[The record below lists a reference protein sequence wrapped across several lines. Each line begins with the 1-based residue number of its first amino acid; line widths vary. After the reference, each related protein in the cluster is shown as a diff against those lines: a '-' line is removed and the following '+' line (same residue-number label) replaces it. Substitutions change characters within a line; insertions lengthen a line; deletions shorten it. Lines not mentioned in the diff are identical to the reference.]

1 MLTPLAQGYPTS
13 GHSMP
18 TTDPLAHRPFS
29 YQTTK
34 SGLVQ
39 IYFENRVVTTL
50 KGKAADR
57 FVAKVEPLDT
67 PGQQQVMARA
77 TGQFKFGNER

>member
-1 MLTPLAQGYPTS
+1 
-13 GHSMP
+13 MP
-18 TTDPLAHRPFS
+18 TTDPLAHEPFS

-39 IYFENRVVTTL
+39 IRFENRVVTTL
-50 KGKAADR
+50 KGKAGER
-57 FVAKVEPLDT
+57 FISKIEPLNAAA
-67 PGQQQVMARA
+67 QQQLMARA

>member
-1 MLTPLAQGYPTS
+1 
-13 GHSMP
+13 MP
-18 TTDPLAHRPFS
+18 TEDPLAHEPFR

-50 KGKAADR
+50 KGKAGER
-57 FVAKVEPLDT
+57 FLTKIEPLAGPD
-67 PGQQQVMARA
+67 QQQIMARA